1 MLEMSEV
8 LRGTP
13 ADAVPCLYQAEH
25 FLERRDFCLPRFRA
39 MTADDYRVIREYWAE
54 YRRRL

>member
-1 MLEMSEV
+1 MSEV